1 MNIPKNILV
10 VTPEIPYPVFKG
22 NQNRIDQTIRLL
34 TSLGHNISIAV
45 LNSNQVE
52 RKSKDVKLE
61 LERTYENIQDI
72 IVRKHPKFSNRA
84 RSKVISFID
93 RKVFG
98 SDRICTQVTCP
109 SKFRNTV
116 KKYINDNK
124 PDVVIVNYLKI
135 ADVIPLKYTGLTII
149 DTHDFATNIVK
160 QGLLLK
166 PNKNFDIDKF
176 ERSEKNWI
184 RKFNIAIAINP
195 REQDEFQ
202 KKFDIKNCYTI
213 PSFHN
218 IENIQKESRI
228 FKYDILFVGS
238 SSPFNIEG
246 FLKFNAKSIP
256 ILRRILGREPQVAI
270 VGDVCNAQAIKN
282 LSGAYLHKLG
292 RIPDLQSVYEE
303 SKIVV
308 CPLLSGAGM
317 KIKVVEALSYG
328 KAIVTTSVGADGINI
343 VHKQDAYIND
353 DWNDFSQSIKDILIN
368 DSLRERL
375 EINSKKLALTDY
387 SYQAVSEKWGQLI
400 SNGKISYT
408 KNNKIE
414 YVTEK
419 HCLEKKVLSP
429 ISVKRKKCLIF
440 GMDARTL
447 MGFNLDIAIQ
457 MKKLGVY
464 SEFLK
469 MEPEHKNYFMQHG
482 FITHSMRQLITK
494 EHKELAKK
502 WYNLNKTKNLHDLYY
517 KDVNIGME
525 IQTHKAMFPQHFL
538 ENNYAKSII
547 HAVVLIE
554 ALLDLSKKIKPDF
567 FVGWNGD
574 GPHMIY
580 VPKIVATILKKPI
593 VFVERGLLPN
603 SYVID
608 PQGVNFKSNIAGSY
622 TPLLTKERYQKA
634 EAYVEKFI
642 NSNASI
648 VNLNEKILNNK
659 DEIIDRLKLN
669 KNGYIFFP
677 EQIEGDSNIILNS
690 PKFKSMA
697 DAAEELLISAKEL
710 NLSLVIRQHPE
721 NKNNNIKYPD
731 DVIICN
737 DIHIHS
743 LLRNSEFNVTINSTT
758 GLESLLLRKPT
769 FVLGNS
775 IYSGKGFTFDV
786 RNSEE
791 ITDKYSSYSSNKD
804 ILEKQKNLFFTFL
817 SYLLSDYL
825 IFNDKSDSDE
835 YLKIFDSL
843 LNKVGL
849 GERLKTIPA
858 ETKACAHFVSQRKLL
873 QEIISKGT
881 KVNVI
886 NAITTDTRLY
896 MTGPNRPPF
905 NIEEIKSIL
914 NEDQILTIANCDQK
928 NLAENINPLLKTD
941 AYIIVIVN
949 NNHKSDSIKIKYNS
963 QKVLILDEYFL
974 PQ

>member
-1 MNIPKNILV
+1 MNTPKNILV

-61 LERTYENIQDI
+61 LERTYDNIQDI
-72 IVRKHPKFSNRA
+72 IVRKHPKFSNKTH
-84 RSKVISFID
+84 SKVISFID

-109 SKFRNTV
+109 NKFRNTV
-116 KKYINDNK
+116 KKYINDNN

-135 ADVIPLKYTGLTII
+135 ADVIPVRYKGLTII

-166 PNKNFDIDKF
+166 PNKNFDINKF
-176 ERSEKNWI
+176 EASEKNWI
-184 RKFNIAIAINP
+184 RKFNVAIAINP

-218 IENIQKESRI
+218 IETFEKETKD

-282 LSGAYLHKLG
+282 LKGAYLHKLG
-292 RIPDLQSVYEE
+292 RIPDLQIVYKE
-303 SKIVV
+303 SKIVI

-343 VHKQDAYIND
+343 VHKHDAYICD
-353 DWNDFSQSIKDILIN
+353 DWNDFSQSIKDILTN

-375 EINSKKLALTDY
+375 ETNSKRLALSDY
-387 SYQAVSEKWGQLI
+387 SYEAVSEKWGQLI
-400 SNGKISYT
+400 SNGKISYS
-408 KNNKIE
+408 KNNKAE
-414 YVTEK
+414 YRPEGNGS
-419 HCLEKKVLSP
+419 EKKELAIPSL
-429 ISVKRKKCLIF
+429 KRKKCLIF

-494 EHKELAKK
+494 EHKEIAKK
-502 WYNLNKTKNLHDLYY
+502 WYNLNKDKNLHDLYY

-538 ENNYAKSII
+538 KDKYAKSIM
-547 HAVVLIE
+547 HTVVLIE

-593 VFVERGLLPN
+593 VFVERGLLPD
-603 SYVID
+603 SYIID
-608 PQGVNFKSNIAGSY
+608 SQGVNFKSNIAGSY

-634 EAYVEKFI
+634 EAYIEKFI
-642 NSNASI
+642 NSNSSI
-648 VNLNEKILNNK
+648 VNLNQKILNNK
-659 DEIIDRLKLN
+659 PEIIDRLKLS

-677 EQIEGDSNIILNS
+677 EQIEGDSNIVLNS
-690 PKFKSMA
+690 PKFKSMTNV
-697 DAAEELLISAKEL
+697 AEELLISAKAL

-786 RNSEE
+786 RNYEE
-791 ITDKYSSYSSNKD
+791 IIDKYKLYSSNSE

-825 IFNDKSDSDE
+825 IFNNKSDSNE
-835 YLKIFDSL
+835 HLKIFDSIL
-843 LNKVGL
+843 HKIGL

-858 ETKACAHFVSQRKLL
+858 ETKACSYFVRQRNSL
-873 QEIISKGT
+873 QEIVNNGT
-881 KVNVI
+881 KVHLI
-886 NAITTDTRLY
+886 NAIDPNTRLY
-896 MTGPNRPPF
+896 MTGPDRPLF
-905 NIEEIKSIL
+905 NIEKIKSVL
-914 NEDQILTIANCDQK
+914 TEDQILTIVNCDEK
-928 NLAENINPLLKTD
+928 NLVENINRLLKSD
-941 AYIIVIVN
+941 SHIIVII
-949 NNHKSDSIKIKYNS
+949 KSDEITDTIKKQYNS
-963 QKVLILDEYFL
+963 PKVFIVDEYFL
-974 PQ
+974 PK

>member
-1 MNIPKNILV
+1 MNTRKNILI

-34 TSLGHNISIAV
+34 SSLGHNISIAV

-61 LERTYENIQDI
+61 LEKAYDNIQDI
-72 IVRKHPKFSNRA
+72 IVRKHPKFANRTSS
-84 RSKVISFID
+84 RFISFID
-93 RKVFG
+93 KKIFG
-98 SDRICTQVTCP
+98 ADRICTQITCP
-109 SKFRNTV
+109 NKFRTTV
-116 KKYINDNK
+116 KKYINVHK

-135 ADVIPLKYTGLTII
+135 ADVIPLQYKGLTII

-160 QGLLLK
+160 QGLQLK
-166 PNKNFDIDKF
+166 PNKNLNINKF
-176 ERSEKNWI
+176 EASEKKWI

-195 REQDEFQ
+195 REQEEFQ
-202 KKFDIKNCYTI
+202 KRFELQNCYTI

-218 IENIQKESRI
+218 IEDIGQGSQNH
-228 FKYDILFVGS
+228 KYDILFVGS

-256 ILRRILGREPQVAI
+256 VLRRILGREPQVAI

-282 LSGAYLHKLG
+282 LNGAYLHKLG
-292 RIPDLQSVYEE
+292 RIPDLQSVYNE
-303 SKIVV
+303 SKIVI

-343 VHKQDAYIND
+343 IHKHDAYISD
-353 DWNDFSQSIKDILIN
+353 DWNEFSQSIKDILTN
-368 DSLRERL
+368 DSLREKL
-375 EINSKKLALTDY
+375 EKNSKKLAMSDY
-387 SYQAVSEKWGQLI
+387 SYQAVSCKWGELI
-400 SNGKISYT
+400 SNGKITYSN
-408 KNNKIE
+408 NNKTEQIIE
-414 YVTEK
+414 KVNS
-419 HCLEKKVLSP
+419 EKKEIALP
-429 ISVKRKKCLIF
+429 ALKRKKCLIF

-447 MGFNLDIAIQ
+447 MDFNLDIAIHF
-457 MKKLGVY
+457 KKLGVY
-464 SEFLK
+464 SEVLK

-494 EHKELAKK
+494 EHKEIAKK
-502 WYNLNKTKNLHDLYY
+502 WYNLNKSTELHNLYY

-525 IQTHKAMFPQHFL
+525 IQTHKAMFPQHFQN
-538 ENNYAKSII
+538 ESYAKSII
-547 HAVVLIE
+547 HTVVLIE
-554 ALLDLSKKIKPDF
+554 VLLDLSKKIKPDF

-580 VPKIVATILKKPI
+580 VPKIVATILNKPI
-593 VFVERGLLPN
+593 LFVERGLLPD

-608 PQGVNFKSNIAGSY
+608 SQGVNFKSNIAGSY
-622 TPLLTKERYQKA
+622 TPLLTKERYDRA
-634 EAYVEKFI
+634 EAYIEKFI
-642 NSNASI
+642 NSNSSI
-648 VNLNEKILNNK
+648 VNLNQK
-659 DEIIDRLKLN
+659 IIDNKNDIIALLKLN

-690 PKFKSMA
+690 PRFKNMTDVA
-697 DAAEELLISAKEL
+697 NELLISAKSL

-721 NKNNNIKYPD
+721 NKNNNIKYPK

-758 GLESLLLRKPT
+758 GLESLLLKKPT

-791 ITDKYSSYSSNKD
+791 IVNKYITYFSSEE
-804 ILEKQKNLFFTFL
+804 ILQKQRNLFYAFL

-825 IFNDKSDSDE
+825 IFNDKSGSNDH
-835 YLKIFDSL
+835 LKIFNSL
-843 LNKVGL
+843 LHKIGL

-858 ETKACAHFVSQRKLL
+858 QTKACTYFINQRNLL
-873 QEIISKGT
+873 QEIVSKGL
-881 KVNVI
+881 KVNLI
-886 NAITTDTRLY
+886 NAIHPDTKLY
-896 MTGPNRPPF
+896 MTGPNRPLF
-905 NIEEIKSIL
+905 NIDKIKTVINEE
-914 NEDQILTIANCDQK
+914 QILGIVNCNERHILEK
-928 NLAENINPLLKTD
+928 INEFTNTD
-941 AYIIVIVN
+941 TYIIVIVSSKEKVDAIKN
-949 NNHKSDSIKIKYNS
+949 KYKSTRLF
-963 QKVLILDEYFL
+963 VMDEYFL

>member
-1 MNIPKNILV
+1 MNNPKNILV

-61 LERTYENIQDI
+61 LEKTYENVKDI
-72 IVRKHPKFSNRA
+72 IVRKHPKFSNKTS
-84 RSKVISFID
+84 SKVISFID
-93 RKVFG
+93 RKIFG

-109 SKFRNTV
+109 IKFRNTV
-116 KKYINDNK
+116 KKYININN

-135 ADVIPLKYTGLTII
+135 ADVIPINYKGLTII

-166 PNKNFDIDKF
+166 PNKNFNINKF
-176 ERSEKNWI
+176 EASEKNWI
-184 RKFNIAIAINP
+184 RKFNVAIAINP
-195 REQDEFQ
+195 REQEEFQ
-202 KKFDIKNCYTI
+202 KKFDVNNCYTI

-218 IENIQKESRI
+218 IEYIEKENAN

-256 ILRRILGREPQVAI
+256 VLRRILGREPQVAI
-270 VGDVCNAQAIKN
+270 VGDVCNAQSIKN
-282 LSGAYLHKLG
+282 LKGAYLHKLG
-292 RIPDLQSVYEE
+292 RIPDLQSVYKE
-303 SKIVV
+303 SKVV
-308 CPLLSGAGM
+308 ICPLLSGAGM

-343 VHKQDAYIND
+343 VHKHDAYISD
-353 DWNDFSQSIKDILIN
+353 DWSDFSQSIKEILI
-368 DSLRERL
+368 DESLRKKL
-375 EINSKKLALTDY
+375 EFNSKKLALSDY
-387 SYQAVSEKWGQLI
+387 SYKAVSEKWRQLI
-400 SNGKISYT
+400 SNGKISHLLNNNPECT
-408 KNNKIE
+408 FEKNALEINKLT
-414 YVTEK
+414 VPA
-419 HCLEKKVLSP
+419 L
-429 ISVKRKKCLIF
+429 KRRKCIIF

-464 SEFLK
+464 SEILK

-494 EHKELAKK
+494 EHKEIAKK
-502 WYNLNKTKNLHDLYY
+502 WYSLNKTKKIHDLYY
-517 KDVNIGME
+517 RDVNIGME

-538 ENNYAKSII
+538 KDNYAKSII

-593 VFVERGLLPN
+593 IFVERGLLPD

-608 PQGVNFKSNIAGSY
+608 SQGVNFKSNIAGSF
-622 TPLLTKERYQKA
+622 TPILTKERYQRA
-634 EAYVEKFI
+634 ESYIDKFI

-648 VNLNEKILNNK
+648 VNLNEKIINSKHEL
-659 DEIIDRLKLN
+659 IDQLKLN
-669 KNGYIFFP
+669 KNGFIFFP

-690 PKFKSMA
+690 PKFKNMA
-697 DAAEELLISAKEL
+697 NVAKELLISAKAL

-721 NKNNNIKYPD
+721 NKSNNIEYPSEA
-731 DVIICN
+731 IICN

-786 RNSEE
+786 KNSEE
-791 ITDKYSSYSSNKD
+791 IIDNYKAYSSNED
-804 ILEKQKNLFFTFL
+804 IREKQKNLFFSFL

-825 IFNDKSDSDE
+825 IFNDKSGSDE
-835 YLKIFDSL
+835 HLKIFDSL
-843 LNKVGL
+843 LHKIGI
-849 GERLKTIPA
+849 GERLKTVPA
-858 ETKACAHFVSQRKLL
+858 ETKACAYHLRQRKLL
-873 QEIISKGT
+873 NEIASKGVR
-881 KVNVI
+881 VNLI
-886 NAITTDTRLY
+886 NAIQPDTRLY
-896 MTGPNRPPF
+896 MTGPNRPLF
-905 NIEEIKSIL
+905 NINEIENIL
-914 NEDQILTIANCDQK
+914 NNEQIVKILNCDAK
-928 NLAENINPLLKTD
+928 NISENINYLLNSDET
-941 AYIIVIVN
+941 IIVLAHSKDKIDV
-949 NNHKSDSIKIKYNS
+949 IKKKHNS
-963 QKVLILDEYFL
+963 PKVIFVDEYFL
-974 PQ
+974 PH